1 MLSSTII
8 RLLGAALLASLA
20 SAQLAPAPDGWPKFW
35 YKGHVTDKAT
45 FKYNPTNEFIF
56 PSVFH
61 AGKYLYNPLGEWYL
75 YYAPHENP
83 GGVSFVYADSLEGP
97 WTEYENNPVIVN
109 KWGDHYSVP
118 HVSSP
123 DASWNHEAGKMFL
136 YFHGDNTKTRWAESS
151 NGVDFEYGGIAV
163 STDMAGA
170 NTTESSYA
178 RVFDHPN
185 PASKY
190 KYAMFYMV
198 NEKDNHRK
206 IRLAESVDGRKWTVD
221 PDYVVQPG
229 GPEGTDISGANYWT
243 WNGQAYIIYHGSTD
257 RLYARTIDQTL
268 RDVGAEPI
276 VLYQSRGKGED
287 VGRAAAPDIVSSG
300 GNTYLFY
307 EHGPRL
313 QATISWAKMQKQ

>member
-1 MLSSTII
+1 
-8 RLLGAALLASLA
+8 
-20 SAQLAPAPDGWPKFW
+20 
-35 YKGHVTDKAT
+35 
-45 FKYNPTNEFIF
+45 
-56 PSVFH
+56 
-61 AGKYLYNPLGEWYL
+61 
-75 YYAPHENP
+75 
-83 GGVSFVYADSLEGP
+83 
-97 WTEYENNPVIVN
+97 
-109 KWGDHYSVP
+109 
-118 HVSSP
+118 
-123 DASWNHEAGKMFL
+123 MFL
-136 YFHGDNTKTRWAESS
+136 YFHGDNTQTRWAESS
-151 NGVDFEYGGIAV
+151 NGVDFEYGGVAV
-163 STDMAGA
+163 NTKMAGS

-198 NEKDNHRK
+198 NEKDNRRK

-229 GPEGTDISGANYWT
+229 GPEGTDLSGSNYWT

-257 RLYARTIDQTL
+257 KLYARTIDQTL

-276 VLYQSRGKGED
+276 VLYQARGKGED
-287 VGRAAAPDIVSSG
+287 VRRAAAPDIVSSG